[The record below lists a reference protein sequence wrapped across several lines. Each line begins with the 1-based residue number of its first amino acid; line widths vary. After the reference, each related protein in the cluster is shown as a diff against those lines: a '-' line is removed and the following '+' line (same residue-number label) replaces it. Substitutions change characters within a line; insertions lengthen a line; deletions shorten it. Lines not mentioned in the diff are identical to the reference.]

1 MTSLFLCRF
10 WQRNHQAIGVVKL
23 GRVFLLLMCFW
34 GQTAWAASTATTNVF
49 HHAQAG
55 DSFEV
60 ERWIRKGGNPSYIY
74 HQKGEGMRHDKTFT
88 PMHAALAWAG
98 HKDDPVDVVRVLLKY
113 NADIDYFADL
123 NLKYATK
130 DSFSI
135 PPLYRA
141 VSNDQVESAR
151 ALIKAGAKTQYD
163 YRDFEE
169 PELDKSD
176 PAWVFGTERAWR
188 RRAVLATY
196 VNSVAMTRM
205 LFQEDVLSLAEVAG
219 TLDERKDFVPQSGYS
234 HLVEEYFQV
243 LDGYTKKLSSLP
255 EREQKLLNT
264 MNKARF
270 KLVGALMYVDDEKGC
285 AMAEALLDEAGRK
298 VDLGEVIAAKGS
310 PVCYQY
316 FKRQGASWPDSAK
329 QLGVGPLHVA
339 VKFNNHRL
347 VEWLIEQDPSL
358 LTSRDNEGRRPLL
371 YSQNDAMVKFL
382 LDHGA
387 TPPEAW
393 KK

>member
-1 MTSLFLCRF
+1 
-10 WQRNHQAIGVVKL
+10 
-23 GRVFLLLMCFW
+23 
-34 GQTAWAASTATTNVF
+34 
-49 HHAQAG
+49 
-55 DSFEV
+55 
-60 ERWIRKGGNPSYIY
+60 
-74 HQKGEGMRHDKTFT
+74 MRHDKTFT
-88 PMHAALAWAG
+88 PMHAALAWADY
-98 HKDDPVDVVRVLLKY
+98 KDDPVDVVRVLLKY

-141 VSNDQVESAR
+141 VSKDQVESAR

-163 YRDFEE
+163 YRKFDE

-176 PAWVFGTERAWR
+176 PAWVFGNEKAWKKRA
-188 RRAVLATY
+188 ALVSY
-196 VNSVAMTRM
+196 VDSVAMTRM
-205 LFQEDVLSLAEVAG
+205 LLQEKVLSLADVAA
-219 TLDERKDFVPQSGYS
+219 TLDQRKDFVPQPGYS
-234 HLVEEYFQV
+234 QLVEEYFQT
-243 LDGYTKKLSSLP
+243 LGGFTKKLNSLP
-255 EREQKLLNT
+255 ESDQTLLNT
-264 MNKARF
+264 MNKAKF
-270 KLVGALMYVDDEKGC
+270 KLVGALMYVEDEKGC
-285 AMAEALLDEAGRK
+285 EMAEALLDEAGRS
-298 VDLGEVIAAKGS
+298 VDLGEVVAAKAS

-316 FKRQGASWPDSAK
+316 FKRQGAPWPESAK

-347 VEWLIEQDPSL
+347 AAWLIEQDPDL
-358 LTSRDNEGRRPLL
+358 LNSQDNEGRRPLL

-393 KK
+393 TK